1 MVPSNSWSDLL
12 SLLSSGQAVEAESVA
27 WAIEQILQGN
37 FTETDASALLLGF
50 RARGDN
56 ADHLAAA
63 AQILR
68 KNMIRWDPGPSD
80 VLDTC
85 GTGGDQSG
93 AFNISTATAFVLAG
107 AGVRVVKH
115 GNRAVSSKSGSADV
129 LAALGVPLVDD
140 PVRARAN
147 LERCNLAFCF
157 APHFHPALQ
166 HIAAIRKKLGVPTL
180 FNSLG
185 PLVNPAG
192 AQRQLLG
199 VGRFELLDV
208 MADALVRLGSVRTL
222 VVHGEDGMDEVT
234 LGGATWVRE
243 VRGGAIHSHTW
254 RPSDFGLEPVARTE
268 LGVAEANASAAVIRQ
283 ILGGADLPAARVV
296 LANAAAGLLIA
307 DRVPNLPAGVAM
319 ARAAIQSGSA
329 LRVLNLLASAKG

>member
-1 MVPSNSWSDLL
+1 MATSWSDLL
-12 SLLSSGQAVEAESVA
+12 SRLASGQAVEADAVA
-27 WAIEQILQGN
+27 WAMEQILQGK
-37 FTETDASALLLGF
+37 FTENDVSAFLLGL

-56 ADHLAAA
+56 ADHLSSAAR
-63 AQILR
+63 ILR
-68 KNMIRWDPGPSD
+68 EHMIRWDPGSGD

-115 GNRAVSSKSGSADV
+115 GNRAVSSNSGSADV
-129 LAALGVPLVDD
+129 LAALGISLVDD
-140 PVRARAN
+140 PIQARAN
-147 LERCNLAFCF
+147 LDRCKLAFCF
-157 APHFHPALQ
+157 APHFHPALKQ
-166 HIAAIRKKLGVPTL
+166 IAPIRKKLGVPTL
-180 FNSLG
+180 FNSVG

-208 MADALVRLGSVRTL
+208 MAEALVRLGSVRTL
-222 VVHGEDGMDEVT
+222 VVHGEDGLDEVT

-243 VRGGAIHSHTW
+243 VRAGAVMSHVW
-254 RPSDFGLEPVARTE
+254 RPSDFGLEPVARAGM
-268 LGVAEANASAAVIRQ
+268 LAADAAASAALIRQ
-283 ILGGADLPAARVV
+283 ILAGADVPAARVV

-307 DRVPNLPAGVAM
+307 DKVQNLPAGVAM
-319 ARAAIQSGSA
+319 ARAAIESGA
-329 LRVLNLLASAKG
+329 AKQVLNYLDSR